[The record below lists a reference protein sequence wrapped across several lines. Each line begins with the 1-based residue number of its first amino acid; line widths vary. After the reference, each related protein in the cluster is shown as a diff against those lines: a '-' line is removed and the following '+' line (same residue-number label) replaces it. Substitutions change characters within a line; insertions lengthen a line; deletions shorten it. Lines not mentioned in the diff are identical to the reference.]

1 MAEEDGIFDTIINR
15 ADSPSIKWGGSRQ
28 AEVISFGIADM
39 DFQSPSCVRNAL
51 INKAKSGLYA
61 YEYKTDGYYQAI
73 SGWFND
79 RHHWTIEKEWLTD
92 GPGSW
97 AMLALCLQA
106 YTMPGYNI
114 LIHAPHFHPAVSVIE
129 SAGRKI
135 VAQALAFDGVRYIF
149 DPRIFEETLVRQNV
163 RLFFLMNPHNP
174 TGLMFSRAELSVIAE
189 ICEKYGVLVVSD
201 EINGYLTYDDAVFV
215 PYASL
220 SSVSRL
226 NSITLTSP
234 SKAFNLQGLTYAIG
248 IIPDKVK
255 RQKLQQVR
263 VGMGV
268 DFATNVFSIAAAE
281 AAYRYGGEWLICLN
295 RYLQGNL
302 DFMDSYLKTNLP
314 QVKLIRPHGGYIAW
328 LDFTALRLT
337 PEALRNIILEKAKV
351 NLTWGESFG
360 HEGEGFERIN
370 FACPR
375 GILEKGLAR
384 IKNAFS

>member
-106 YTMPGYNI
+106 YTMPGDNI

-135 VAQALAFDGVRYIF
+135 VAQALAFDGVRYILTRVSLRKPSS
-149 DPRIFEETLVRQNV
+149 DKTSDC
-163 RLFFLMNPHNP
+163 
-174 TGLMFSRAELSVIAE
+174 FSL
-189 ICEKYGVLVVSD
+189 
-201 EINGYLTYDDAVFV
+201 
-215 PYASL
+215 
-220 SSVSRL
+220 
-226 NSITLTSP
+226 
-234 SKAFNLQGLTYAIG
+234 
-248 IIPDKVK
+248 
-255 RQKLQQVR
+255 
-263 VGMGV
+263 
-268 DFATNVFSIAAAE
+268 
-281 AAYRYGGEWLICLN
+281 
-295 RYLQGNL
+295 
-302 DFMDSYLKTNLP
+302 
-314 QVKLIRPHGGYIAW
+314 
-328 LDFTALRLT
+328 
-337 PEALRNIILEKAKV
+337 
-351 NLTWGESFG
+351 
-360 HEGEGFERIN
+360 
-370 FACPR
+370 
-375 GILEKGLAR
+375 
-384 IKNAFS
+384 